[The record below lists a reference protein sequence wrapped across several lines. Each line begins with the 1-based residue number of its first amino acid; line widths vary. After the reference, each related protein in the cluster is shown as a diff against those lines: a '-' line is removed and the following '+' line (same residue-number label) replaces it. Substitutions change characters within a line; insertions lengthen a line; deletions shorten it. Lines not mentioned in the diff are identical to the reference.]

1 MFGLMSN
8 ASGLKQRFGYTII
21 LVYSLRGIRTEKY
34 FFVAG
39 KQEQIGMW
47 VFEHNLQELSDKKRV
62 YSLIINRLSSSS
74 KCVRQKPFSCKISF
88 CNESHFGET

>member
-47 VFEHNLQELSDKKRV
+47 VFDLFISCLKVVHIYLPKYLF
-62 YSLIINRLSSSS
+62 
-74 KCVRQKPFSCKISF
+74 FSCPVYYI
-88 CNESHFGET
+88 CRTNIEQI

>member
-47 VFEHNLQELSDKKRV
+47 VFEHNLQELSDKKK
-62 YSLIINRLSSSS
+62 SLLSYNKSIIKFEQVCPAKTILLQNIFLQRE
-74 KCVRQKPFSCKISF
+74 PFW
-88 CNESHFGET
+88 